1 MRRQIWVAG
10 ALLLSACAPPG
21 YVFDG
26 ADFLHPHPSAALCA
40 SKNLQLDP
48 VTKECVVPVP
58 TLPPA
63 SPPRHVPS
71 PLRNAAPAPKA
82 EAKDA
87 PIEPGAEI
95 RDDLKKNVKLLR
107 ELVRF
112 VRENGHQCDA
122 ISAVQANTVSRRFK
136 LACDRSRNTYEIE
149 SQESHWVVTPK

>member
-10 ALLLSACAPPG
+10 ALWLSACAPPG

-58 TLPPA
+58 ALPSAPPRHA
-63 SPPRHVPS
+63 PSPPRS
-71 PLRNAAPAPKA
+71 AAPAPKT

-95 RDDLKKNVKLLR
+95 KDDLKKNVKLLR

-122 ISAVQANTVSRRFK
+122 ISAVQANTMSRRFK
-136 LACDRSRNTYEIE
+136 LVCDRSHNTYEIE
-149 SQESHWVVTPK
+149 SQEGHWVVTPR

>member
-1 MRRQIWVAG
+1 MRRLIWVAG

-48 VTKECVVPVP
+48 VTKECVVPVSA
-58 TLPPA
+58 LPSASSPRRA
-63 SPPRHVPS
+63 PSPPHG
-71 PLRNAAPAPKA
+71 AAPAARA
-82 EAKDA
+82 ESKDA

-95 RDDLKKNVKLLR
+95 KDDIKKNVTLLR

-136 LACDRSRNTYEIE
+136 LVCDRSHNTYEIE
-149 SQESHWVVTPK
+149 AQEGHWVVTPK

>member
-10 ALLLSACAPPG
+10 ALWLSACAPPG

-58 TLPPA
+58 ALPPA
-63 SPPRHVPS
+63 SSPRRVTPPRS
-71 PLRNAAPAPKA
+71 TAPAAKA

-95 RDDLKKNVKLLR
+95 RDDIKKNVTLLR
-107 ELVRF
+107 ELVHF

-136 LACDRSRNTYEIE
+136 LVCDRSHNTYEIE
-149 SQESHWVVTPK
+149 SQEGHWVVTPQ

>member
-1 MRRQIWVAG
+1 MKRLIWVAG

-58 TLPPA
+58 ALPPA
-63 SPPRHVPS
+63 SSLRRVPS
-71 PLRNAAPAPKA
+71 PARNAAPAPKA
-82 EAKDA
+82 DA

-95 RDDLKKNVKLLR
+95 KDDIKKNGTLLR

-122 ISAVQANTVSRRFK
+122 VSAVQANTVSRRFK
-136 LACDRSRNTYEIE
+136 LVCDHSHNTYEIE
-149 SQESHWVVTPK
+149 SQEGHWVVTPK

>member
-1 MRRQIWVAG
+1 MKRLIWVAG

-48 VTKECVVPVP
+48 GTKECVVPVP
-58 TLPPA
+58 ALAAA
-63 SPPRHVPS
+63 SSPRRVTPPRS
-71 PLRNAAPAPKA
+71 AAPAAKA

-95 RDDLKKNVKLLR
+95 RDDIKKNVTLLR

-136 LACDRSRNTYEIE
+136 LACDRSHNTYEIE

>member
-10 ALLLSACAPPG
+10 ALWLSACAPPG

-58 TLPPA
+58 ALAGASSPRRVPAPPH
-63 SPPRHVPS
+63 S
-71 PLRNAAPAPKA
+71 AAPAAKA

-95 RDDLKKNVKLLR
+95 KDDIKKNGALLR
-107 ELVRF
+107 E
-112 VRENGHQCDA
+112 
-122 ISAVQANTVSRRFK
+122 
-136 LACDRSRNTYEIE
+136 
-149 SQESHWVVTPK
+149 

>member
-58 TLPPA
+58 ALPPV
-63 SPPRHVPS
+63 SSLRRVTPPRS
-71 PLRNAAPAPKA
+71 AAQAAKA

-95 RDDLKKNVKLLR
+95 RDDIKKNVTLLR